1 MRVVSNKGSSLIAVV
16 EWERQDA
23 SKATGMTVVDL
34 VYDHFKRQ
42 LMANI
47 ARVNK
52 SGGPVSWSIS
62 INHLMVARYQAFFY
76 DTAGVLKEKWD
87 HQRTD
92 DDLPDRFKIST
103 LPPDLQGCV
112 LLWEV
117 VVMDPTDK
125 GGQYVG
131 TVTIDQDGN
140 TLCVES
146 APGVVPAG
154 NGKVD
159 IFAGEIEFE

>member
-1 MRVVSNKGSSLIAVV
+1 
-16 EWERQDA
+16 
-23 SKATGMTVVDL
+23 
-34 VYDHFKRQ
+34 
-42 LMANI
+42 MANI

-52 SGGPVSWSIS
+52 SGGPAFWSIS
-62 INHLMVARYQAFFY
+62 ISHLMVARYQAFLY
-76 DTAGVLKEKWD
+76 DKGGVLKEKWD

-103 LPPDLQGCV
+103 LPPDLPGCV
-112 LLWEV
+112 LSWEA

-131 TVTIDQDGN
+131 TVTIDQDGDS
-140 TLCVES
+140 LCVEP
-146 APGVVPAG
+146 APGVVHAG